1 MGWITGGS
9 AVMLP
14 FAPASP
20 RRRSRSSPSTT
31 RSPNPTR
38 RSFSRCRP
46 MRTTLSVRPVPPP
59 LRSTATSSAWQSLD
73 RADATFVSL
82 LFESCGEGYYSVLL
96 GSFFDRPLPTHHNTR
111 SSSGDET
118 EWRAN
123 RTLSIRGR
131 QGRVSIY
138 ACPLRGRNSTNRIV
152 TKSQKTEAGETK
164 KPFVCARSYGAAAR
178 LTHAAKMG
186 NDSRRGLMTESNKT
200 VTIPYL
206 PVGWSPPNPFC
217 PKGAVRRVAHTFA
230 AQFMVRF
237 QATKQQRRYEPSLR
251 RGRTGQSL
259 VRPPST
265 VHQLT
270 PQPDKL

>member
-9 AVMLP
+9 AVALP

-20 RRRSRSSPSTT
+20 RRRSRSSPSMT

-59 LRSTATSSAWQSLD
+59 LRSTATSSTWQGLD

-82 LFESCGEGYYSVLL
+82 LFESYGEGYYSVLL
-96 GSFFDRPLPTHHNTR
+96 GPFFDRPLLTHHNTR

-123 RTLSIRGR
+123 RTLRIRGC

-138 ACPLRGRNSTNRIV
+138 ARPLRGRNSTNRIV
-152 TKSQKTEAGETK
+152 TEFAQ
-164 KPFVCARSYGAAAR
+164 
-178 LTHAAKMG
+178 
-186 NDSRRGLMTESNKT
+186 NRR
-200 VTIPYL
+200 
-206 PVGWSPPNPFC
+206 
-217 PKGAVRRVAHTFA
+217 R
-230 AQFMVRF
+230 
-237 QATKQQRRYEPSLR
+237 
-251 RGRTGQSL
+251 
-259 VRPPST
+259 
-265 VHQLT
+265 
-270 PQPDKL
+270 